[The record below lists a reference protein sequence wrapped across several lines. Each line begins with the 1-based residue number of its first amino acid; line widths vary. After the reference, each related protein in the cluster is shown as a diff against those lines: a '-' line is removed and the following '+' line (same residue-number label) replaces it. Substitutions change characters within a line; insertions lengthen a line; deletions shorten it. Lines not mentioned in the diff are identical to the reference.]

1 MSEFKRVNS
10 FVFFPSLFLPFALS
24 LSLDTN
30 NLPVKLLLDFL
41 LILDSCTKV
50 RIEEL
55 WNRKR
60 KKVCSK
66 ERERESIER
75 KGGVGKKYTLFET
88 VGRKLSWF
96 DTLDHH
102 LNDGERQ
109 GEENSENCVR

>member
-1 MSEFKRVNS
+1 MEQKEK
-10 FVFFPSLFLPFALS
+10 
-24 LSLDTN
+24 D
-30 NLPVKLLLDFL
+30 
-41 LILDSCTKV
+41 
-50 RIEEL
+50 
-55 WNRKR
+55 RKFER
-60 KKVCSK
+60 

-109 GEENSENCVR
+109 GEENSENCVQ